1 VTHLAGILAAFC
13 AGLFAGAAAYITFVE
28 QPVRL
33 RDTPAIALT
42 EWRPRYP
49 RAAGMQ
55 ASLAVV
61 GALGGLWRW
70 WEGGG
75 LGWLFG
81 SLLLGAVVPITLVV
95 ILPTNRR
102 LFDPSLPAD
111 APEARQLLARWG
123 RLHAIRTGLS
133 LAAFVLFL
141 ALLTR

>member
-1 VTHLAGILAAFC
+1 MYFAGMLAAFC

-61 GALGGLWRW
+61 GTLGGLARW

-75 LGWLFG
+75 LGWLSG

-95 ILPTNRR
+95 ILPTNRQ
-102 LFDPSLPAD
+102 LFDPSLASA
-111 APEARQLLARWG
+111 APEAKQLLGRWG
-123 RLHAIRTGLS
+123 RLHPIRTGLS

-141 ALLTR
+141 ALLAR

>member
-1 VTHLAGILAAFC
+1 MYFAGMLAAFC

-49 RAAGMQ
+49 RAAWMQ

-61 GALGGLWRW
+61 GTLCGLGRW

-75 LGWLFG
+75 LGWLSG
-81 SLLLGAVVPITLVV
+81 SLLLGAVVPVTLVV

-102 LFDPSLPAD
+102 
-111 APEARQLLARWG
+111 
-123 RLHAIRTGLS
+123 
-133 LAAFVLFL
+133 
-141 ALLTR
+141 